1 VNEYFEG
8 AIRQL
13 QARARHLVSLIPRN
27 LERDVDTLAVRCRDR
42 IDAVIARLEI
52 LLSSPSMREPKNQG
66 IRVRRFRR
74 ALDELDLLES
84 VAVAA
89 LHRWGEADRRMN
101 RLTHHIAREIRY
113 PLITPVVVCLS
124 PWRHYYLCDSYLVLF
139 SRMLWP
145 ILVIQYRKLETH
157 TGRSALRGFLLAIEE
172 STVVRPQRGCD
183 ERRETL
189 RTAR

>member
-42 IDAVIARLEI
+42 IDAVIARLEN
-52 LLSSPSMREPKNQG
+52 LLSAPSMRDPKNQG

-84 VAVAA
+84 
-89 LHRWGEADRRMN
+89 
-101 RLTHHIAREIRY
+101 
-113 PLITPVVVCLS
+113 
-124 PWRHYYLCDSYLVLF
+124 
-139 SRMLWP
+139 
-145 ILVIQYRKLETH
+145 
-157 TGRSALRGFLLAIEE
+157 
-172 STVVRPQRGCD
+172 
-183 ERRETL
+183 
-189 RTAR
+189 